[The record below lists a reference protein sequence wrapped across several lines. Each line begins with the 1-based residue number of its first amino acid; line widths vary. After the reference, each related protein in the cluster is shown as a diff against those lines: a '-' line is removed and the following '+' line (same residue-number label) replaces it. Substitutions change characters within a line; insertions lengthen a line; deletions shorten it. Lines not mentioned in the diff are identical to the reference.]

1 MSSLISE
8 LPWPAR
14 AVCGSDPEAMFV
26 KGAAVVHAKRICAGC
41 PVREECLAHALEN
54 REDRGIWGGLTRL
67 ERRKLLAR
75 SDVLTAS

>member
-1 MSSLISE
+1 MSRLISE
-8 LPWPAR
+8 LPWPLR
-14 AVCGSDPEAMFV
+14 AACATDPDAMFV
-26 KGAAVVHAKRICAGC
+26 KGAAVKYAKRICAGC